1 MNRSSAMRRWAAS
14 AMLFGAMVTALMLP
28 AYGQQE
34 VDPTWYNPWPGQN
47 QAVAHSA
54 QPQAASHRHQAA
66 LKRVSTAQAIRKSHG
81 KQPMTSEVTM
91 AHLTK

>member
-1 MNRSSAMRRWAAS
+1 MNRSRAMRRWASS
-14 AMLFGAMVTALMLP
+14 AMLFGAMAVTFLLP

-34 VDPTWYNPWPGQN
+34 VDPSWYNPWAAQN
-47 QAVAHSA
+47 PVVAHSG

-66 LKRVSTAQAIRKSHG
+66 LKRVSTNQGAQKSHG
-81 KQPMTSEVTM
+81 KQPTTSEVTM

>member
-1 MNRSSAMRRWAAS
+1 
-14 AMLFGAMVTALMLP
+14 MLFGAMAVTFLLP

-34 VDPTWYNPWPGQN
+34 VNPTWYNPWADQN
-47 QAVAHSA
+47 PVVARSA

-81 KQPMTSEVTM
+81 KQATMSEVTM